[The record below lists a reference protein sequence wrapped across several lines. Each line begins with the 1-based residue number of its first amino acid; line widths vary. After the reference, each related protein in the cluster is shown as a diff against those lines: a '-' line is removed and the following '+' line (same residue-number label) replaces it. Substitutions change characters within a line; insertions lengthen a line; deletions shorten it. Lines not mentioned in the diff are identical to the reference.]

1 MITGGF
7 ALKTNSLTCQ
17 HRHLI
22 LFKYSF
28 YKGKYYASTEL
39 ALPLVNGDT
48 CMPKQELVGLVLGHM

>member
-1 MITGGF
+1 MPTQT
-7 ALKTNSLTCQ
+7 LL
-17 HRHLI
+17 LI

-48 CMPKQELVGLVLGHM
+48 CMPKQESVGLVMGHMQL